1 MLSGL
6 TLLLICQLIGEV
18 LARVLHLPV
27 PGPVLGLLLLLV
39 ILLRLDDAPA
49 SVRRAAESLL
59 QHLALF
65 YVPAGVGLI
74 VHAARIAEDGRN
86 IAIVLILSSA
96 VTLAVTAWCF
106 NYLLRRFNSEEQP
119 PSQ

>member
-39 ILLRLDDAPA
+39 IYHLIGVWRP
-49 SVRRAAESLL
+49 RGGLL
-59 QHLALF
+59 QSADAAHNGRIS
-65 YVPAGVGLI
+65 GVI
-74 VHAARIAEDGRN
+74 
-86 IAIVLILSSA
+86 
-96 VTLAVTAWCF
+96 F
-106 NYLLRRFNSEEQP
+106 
-119 PSQ
+119 